1 MAPEEDYADAQSGA
15 TSKQL
20 ADAGVLVGIGAHGQ
34 REGLAAHWEM
44 WTFARGGM
52 DPIQTL
58 STATSLPAKHLG
70 FFDDIGSLETGKL
83 ADLVILTNDPTDN
96 IRNTD
101 SIEHVMIGGR
111 LYEAETMNE
120 VITGDQKR
128 LPYWWE

>member
-70 FFDDIGSLETGKL
+70 FFDDIGSLEKGKL

-120 VITGDQKR
+120 VITRDQKR